1 MPLNVIV
8 IQFQQLHGVPLSN
21 TVTYLGMLSVLS
33 LKATRKY
40 VFANSVYKSI
50 FFFLEQIPGSKITR
64 LNGLENFLV
73 IDEMVPQKGGTY
85 LNAHFAIWE

>member
-1 MPLNVIV
+1 MSLNVII

-50 FFFLEQIPGSKITR
+50 FFS
-64 LNGLENFLV
+64 
-73 IDEMVPQKGGTY
+73 
-85 LNAHFAIWE
+85 